1 MFTLKELREKFRK
14 ALLAARDLC
23 DLVEK
28 EKRDFTAEERGKV
41 SAALKEANDLKAQ
54 IKQAE
59 DDEAMRLQIA
69 SLGEFGEQRTGGDG
83 GDPSAPRKG
92 VKMAMKSLGQR
103 FLDSPEWKAWF
114 KAVAPDG
121 IIPESRKGISSPSV
135 TVKDFGIFPQRKELI
150 TGLADDSAGA
160 FVVTEDTGIYEPIG
174 RYPVT
179 LRDLISVRTTTSDT
193 VEFVRQTK
201 QVTEAA
207 PTPESNV
214 KYPTGYPGEIDGKK
228 PQGEVHWER
237 VHETVKT
244 IAVYVGATKRALAD
258 VGQLR
263 GLIDQE
269 LRDDLVDELENQMFN
284 GNGVGEN
291 FLGINNQPG
300 TLVQAFNTNAIITA
314 RQALTT
320 LLVIGRQMPT
330 AFVYHP
336 TDWET
341 IDLVRGTDGHF
352 LRGDPFRSGPN
363 TLWGVPVVQS
373 FHTAQG
379 AGWLGNWRKA
389 VLWDR
394 QQATIS
400 ATDSHED
407 WFIRNMIAI
416 LAELRAAFGL
426 IRPQGFCQ
434 VLMA

>member
-1 MFTLKELREKFRK
+1 MKTLKELQEQLKK
-14 ALLAARDLC
+14 SLTEARGLC
-23 DLVEK
+23 DLVDK
-28 EKRDFTAEERGKV
+28 EKRDFTDDERTKVAGFLEEARVTKTEIHKLQ
-41 SAALKEANDLKAQ
+41 S
-54 IKQAE
+54 
-59 DDEAMRLQIA
+59 DEAMRKQIIEMGA
-69 SLGEFGEQRTGGDG
+69 DLNNDGTPGDG
-83 GDPSAPRKG
+83 SRSRKTN
-92 VKMAMKSLGQR
+92 VTLSLGQR
-103 FLDSPEWKAWF
+103 FTEDQAWKAWL
-114 KAVAPDG
+114 KEVAPSG
-121 IIPESRKGISSPSV
+121 VIPESRKGLSSPSIQ
-135 TVKDFGIFPQRKELI
+135 VKDFGLFPHRKELI

-160 FVVTEDTGIYEPIG
+160 FVVAEDTGIYEPIG
-174 RYPVT
+174 RYQVT
-179 LRDLISVRTTTSDT
+179 LRNLISVRTTTSDT

-214 KYPTGYPGEIDGKK
+214 KYPEGYPGEIDGKK

-269 LRDDLVDELENQMFN
+269 LRDDLVDELENQLFN

-291 FLGINNQPG
+291 FTGLANQAG
-300 TLVQAFNTNAIITA
+300 TLVQGFNTNALITA
-314 RQALTT
+314 RQAITT
-320 LLVIGRQMPT
+320 LLVAGRQIPT
-330 AFVYHP
+330 AFVFNP
-336 TDWET
+336 TDWEA
-341 IDLVRGTDGHF
+341 IDLLRDLNGNF
-352 LRGDPFRSGPN
+352 LRGNPFGAGPN

-379 AGWLGNWRKA
+379 AAWLANWRKA

-394 QQATIS
+394 EQATIS

-416 LAELRAAFGL
+416 LAEMRAAFGL
-426 IRPQGFCQ
+426 IRPQAFVQ
-434 VLMA
+434 VMMA

>member
-1 MFTLKELREKFRK
+1 MFILKELHEKYQK

-28 EKRDFTAEERGKV
+28 EKRDFTEDERGKV
-41 SAALKEANDLKAQ
+41 SAALKEANDLKTQ

-59 DDEAMRLQIA
+59 DDQAMRKQIEA
-69 SLGEFGEQRTGGDG
+69 LGEFGERQTSDG
-83 GDPSAPRKG
+83 GNTQPKG
-92 VKMAMKSLGQR
+92 AKTLGQR
-103 FLDSPEWKAWF
+103 FLDSPEWQAWF
-114 KAVAPDG
+114 KQIAPDG
-121 IIPESRKGISSPSV
+121 HISESRKGISSPAV
-135 TVKDFGIFPQRKELI
+135 MIKDFGIFPQRKELI
-150 TGLADDSAGA
+150 TGLADNSAGA

-201 QVTEAA
+201 QITEAA

-214 KYPTGYPGEIDGKK
+214 KYVTGYPGEIDGKK

-269 LRDDLVDELENQMFN
+269 LRDDLVDALENQLFN
-284 GNGVGEN
+284 GNGIGEN

-300 TLVQAFNTNAIITA
+300 TLVQAFNTNALITA
-314 RQALTT
+314 RQAITT

-330 AFVYHP
+330 AFVFNP
-336 TDWET
+336 QDWET
-341 IDLVRGTDGHF
+341 IDLLRDLNGNF
-352 LRGDPFRSGPN
+352 LRGNPFGAGPN

-379 AGWLGNWRKA
+379 AAWLANWRKA

-416 LAELRAAFGL
+416 LAELRAAWGL
-426 IRPQGFCQ
+426 IRPQAFVQ